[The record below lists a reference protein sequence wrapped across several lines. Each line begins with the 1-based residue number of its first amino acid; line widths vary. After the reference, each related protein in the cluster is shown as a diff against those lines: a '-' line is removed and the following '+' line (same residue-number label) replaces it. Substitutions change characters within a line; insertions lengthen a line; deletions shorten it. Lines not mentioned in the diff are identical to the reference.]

1 MPIDHPRQRIMDTK
15 APIRKEQLLA
25 KLQETRASIL
35 AEASYLS
42 AEKQD
47 MVFLGI
53 WSVKD
58 LLAHLAGWDYTNMEA
73 ASYVMAGKLPS
84 FYAHHDRDWAKYN
97 AMLVA
102 KYKREQL
109 DELIGLVKD
118 AQRQLI
124 DFVQT
129 VPLSAFNKDFGVRF
143 RGYKV
148 TIQRLLEAEL
158 KDEQTHLQQIIDFF
172 KEAR

>member
-1 MPIDHPRQRIMDTK
+1 MYTK
-15 APIRKEQLLA
+15 PQIRKEELLA

-35 AEASYLS
+35 TEVSALPAEN
-42 AEKQD
+42 QN

-58 LLAHLAGWDYTNMEA
+58 VLAHLAGWDYTNVEA
-73 ASYVMAGKLPS
+73 ARYVMAGKLPP

-102 KYKREQL
+102 KYRRENL
-109 DELIGLVKD
+109 EELIELVKD
-118 AQRQLI
+118 SQRQLI
-124 DFVQT
+124 EFIKT
-129 VPLSAFNKDFGVRF
+129 VPLSAFDKDFGVRF

-148 TIQRLLEAEL
+148 TIRRLLEAEL
-158 KDEQTHLQQIIDFF
+158 EDERVHQQQIADFL
-172 KEAR
+172 KERK

>member
-1 MPIDHPRQRIMDTK
+1 MDTK
-15 APIRKEQLLA
+15 AQIRKEQLLA
-25 KLQETRASIL
+25 RLQEIRAGIL
-35 AEASYLS
+35 EEASDLS
-42 AEKQD
+42 AKKQA
-47 MVFLGI
+47 MVFLGR
-53 WSVKD
+53 WSIKD
-58 LLAHLAGWDYTNMEA
+58 LLAHLAGWDYTNKEA
-73 ASYVMAGKLPS
+73 ASFVMAGKLA

-97 AMLVA
+97 DMLVA
-102 KYKREQL
+102 KYKRDHI
-109 DELIGLVKD
+109 DELIELVKD

-124 DFVQT
+124 DFIQT

-172 KEAR
+172 KEA